1 MSKIVY
7 WDCPGFEDT
16 KGVEQDIANGF
27 FIKQIFDNSE
37 MVKILLVTS

>member
-27 FIKQIFDNSE
+27 FIKEIFDNSE
-37 MVKILLVTS
+37 RVKILLVTS